1 MTKRFLIVALAA
13 LMAGCTVVPLG
24 TVQTACKLI
33 ETANTEADLAPGWY
47 IEAGP
52 VLAQCGVK
60 DAVKWSKIVAC
71 YAERRNGSLVECE
84 EEIQ

>member
-1 MTKRFLIVALAA
+1 MTRRLLIVALAA
-13 LMAGCTVVPLG
+13 LLTGCTVVPLG
-24 TVQTACKLI
+24 TVQTACRLI
-33 ETANTEADLAPGWY
+33 ETAHNEADLAPGWY
-47 IEAGP
+47 IKAGP
-52 VLAQCGVK
+52 VLAQCGIK

>member
-1 MTKRFLIVALAA
+1 MTRRLLIVSLAA
-13 LMAGCTVVPLG
+13 LLAGCTVVPLG
-24 TVQTACKLI
+24 TAQTACSLI
-33 ETANTEADLAPGWY
+33 ETANIEADLAPGWY

-71 YAERRNGSLVECE
+71 HAARRNGSLVECE